1 MGEDGN
7 YGHSWE
13 EPRPGCVLHLKA
25 VGSALIL
32 RWSLDLFKDVGNQVP
47 YMQELLVG
55 GNALVDFMG
64 ELKSLPW

>member
-13 EPRPGCVLHLKA
+13 EPHPGCALHLEA
-25 VGSALIL
+25 AESAFIL

-55 GNALVDFMG
+55 GNALVDFMD
-64 ELKSLPW
+64 ELKI